1 MFSAHF
7 SCVLRIAI
15 GVVKEGIIEVV
26 LLKFTLEILL
36 YFKYWHGGFLI
47 SLALE

>member
-7 SCVLRIAI
+7 LFVLRIAK
-15 GVVKEGIIEVV
+15 GVVKEGIIEAV

-36 YFKYWHGGFLI
+36 YFKY
-47 SLALE
+47 

>member
-7 SCVLRIAI
+7 SCVLRIEKGI
-15 GVVKEGIIEVV
+15 VKEGIIEIV

-47 SLALE
+47 SLV